1 MSFSANPVALREP
14 ELVVFKGIKPYLST
28 ILQTQDSILPLFL
41 TETPQ
46 VFIQR
51 KIVPSDLSVIILP
64 QIIRSVPLR
73 KLRTIN
79 LLVLITFVLSISV
92 GVYAQEED
100 RPDFSLIE
108 YKSGKQQSFKDIL
121 TTRVNVMVVTSTTC
135 GSCIS
140 ELRAMDWIRA
150 KYKSDMSVT
159 AVFVDRGG
167 ESRVYRYLE
176 YYKFDLDR
184 FLVDPGG
191 AVPSRFNA
199 PTVPTMIMFDK
210 KGNERFRKVGFTAGD
225 ESIIISQ
232 AEEIMYGKRKGEGRR
247 AKGAEK
253 ATEEAQ
259 AATEQGAPGVR
270 KTTGCASTG

>member
-1 MSFSANPVALREP
+1 
-14 ELVVFKGIKPYLST
+14 
-28 ILQTQDSILPLFL
+28 LFL
-41 TETPQ
+41 KT
-46 VFIQR
+46 
-51 KIVPSDLSVIILP
+51 
-64 QIIRSVPLR
+64 
-73 KLRTIN
+73 LRTIN

-92 GVYAQEED
+92 GVYAQEEE

-121 TTRVNVMVVTSTTC
+121 TTKVNVMVVTSTTC

-140 ELRAMDWIRA
+140 ELKAMDWIRA
-150 KYKSDMSVT
+150 KYKGDLSVT
-159 AVFVDRGG
+159 AVFIDRGG
-167 ESRVYRYLE
+167 ESRVYRYIE
-176 YYKFDLDR
+176 YYKFDLDK

-225 ESIIISQ
+225 ESLIISQ
-232 AEEIMYGKRKGEGRR
+232 AEEIMYGKKKDTARSTQDAVKTGR
-247 AKGAEK
+247 AAQ
-253 ATEEAQ
+253 EEPEP
-259 AATEQGAPGVR
+259 TGPEVR